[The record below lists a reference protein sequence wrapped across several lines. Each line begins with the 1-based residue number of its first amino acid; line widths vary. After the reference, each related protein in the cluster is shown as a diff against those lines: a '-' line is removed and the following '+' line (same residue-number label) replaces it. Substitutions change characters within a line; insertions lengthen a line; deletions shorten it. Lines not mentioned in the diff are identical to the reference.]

1 MLQLSRCCSEFSVG
15 SFSLEAEQEHLHS
28 LWHVV
33 PGEKARTPYR
43 HANRV
48 DVRLWSG
55 LRTPVEDVRSLLN
68 DADLLPLGDALAH
81 AHGGRDGQV
90 GGPDRAPAHL
100 VPDRYDAAA
109 PDLTGKSD
117 SAGGAGIHGR
127 ATGIGEG
134 HAAPAGQPVAI
145 RRSERRR
152 DGNGG
157 ERWPLPARLRCVGS
171 CRSGHQHHRAAEQA
185 DGDRV
190 GQSRAGRTRGNH
202 RSTVHPQPA
211 SPRAAI
217 EGLWTTR
224 DTNEPLWIATRD
236 ARGCARTHEP
246 AQASSS
252 DVKVSTLTLSP
263 SQEMRGW

>member
-1 MLQLSRCCSEFSVG
+1 MAGSCFDCSPPG
-15 SFSLEAEQEHLHS
+15 QE
-28 LWHVV
+28 
-33 PGEKARTPYR
+33 PRTSHR
-43 HANRV
+43 QANRV

-68 DADLLPLGDALAH
+68 DADLLPLSDALAH

-109 PDLTGKSD
+109 PDLTGKRY

-145 RRSERRR
+145 RWSERRG
-152 DGNGG
+152 DGNGR
-157 ERWPLPARLRCVGS
+157 ERWPLPARLGCIGP

-185 DGDRV
+185 DGDRA

-211 SPRAAI
+211 STRAAI

-224 DTNEPLWIATRD
+224 DTNEPPVDSNARRARLCTDTR
-236 ARGCARTHEP
+236 ASPGLVERRESQHTH
-246 AQASSS
+246 
-252 DVKVSTLTLSP
+252 TLPVNGDEGLV
-263 SQEMRGW
+263 R